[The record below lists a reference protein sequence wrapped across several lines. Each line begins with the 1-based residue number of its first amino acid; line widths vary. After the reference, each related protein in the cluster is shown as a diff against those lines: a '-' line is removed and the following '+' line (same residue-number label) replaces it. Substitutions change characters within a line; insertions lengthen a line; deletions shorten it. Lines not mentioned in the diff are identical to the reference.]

1 MRTPSPPRPTR
12 KAIWIHLGLWAFIA
26 LVLVIFHRVLLP
38 FGGAILIAYL
48 AAPLVDRLAAVGEGK
63 LRMPRGV
70 SRGLSVVA
78 IYAAFLLLVYGFSVL
93 ALPQLYRESAR
104 LTAEARELTAQLT
117 PQRVAELSR
126 AAEQWLSSHGIPVS
140 LADEGDLDTTAAAP
154 EAAGLAAGADE
165 SLGGAKLQLD
175 LDRMLRQGIAGAS
188 EWLRTHIVEL
198 VNLSQK
204 LVAKLLG
211 GVFIFFFMLMVAAFV
226 LVDTE
231 SILRFVR
238 SLAPAAWRPSFDSL
252 LESIDEKLSGVVRG
266 QIVIC
271 LVNGVLT
278 LIGLLIFQVKFA
290 FVLATIATV
299 LSFIPIFGTVIS
311 TIPIVLVGLT
321 QSFSTAV
328 AALLWILGIHA
339 VEAYLLNPKI
349 MGSAA
354 KIHPALVAFSI
365 LAGERTFGFVGALF
379 AVPVASIV
387 IATFEHLRRQAEGP
401 REVEP
406 AGASEAEALATEG

>member
-70 SRGLSVVA
+70 SRGLSVVT